1 MMGHDSKKRGGVRMA
16 YDWSGN
22 NIIQQRYDRIVL
34 AVASVVAISVATG
47 TIALRSQV
55 DSDTTISL
63 AKQQRLD
70 SEKWHLRL

>member
-1 MMGHDSKKRGGVRMA
+1 MA

-22 NIIQQRYDRIVL
+22 NAIQQRYDRIIL
-34 AVASVVAISVATG
+34 AVAGVVAISLATG
-47 TIALRSQV
+47 TLFLRSQEGPGN
-55 DSDTTISL
+55 TISL